1 MLRTDISNSAYHGS
15 GELSR
20 SVAWQLVKS
29 CPAKVWHQM
38 QNPTPDD
45 APHFVVGGCTHTAT
59 LEPHKLDD
67 EYAFKPESIDGNSS
81 RTNYYKAAFQEMQ
94 DHAPDKRWLT
104 KSDYDT
110 CMRMADSAREHP
122 LLQTYLDDPDTIIEG
137 TGYFGYE
144 GAECKVRP
152 DLFNPGAGVVIDL
165 KTTQEGDPKGFG
177 YSVRKYG
184 YDFQTAFYMEGLRR
198 MGYNPTQFI
207 YLCVEKSA
215 PYLTSAYEID
225 AGQVDRMKV
234 KMGEACRTWVKCME
248 SGVWP
253 GYGDH
258 VQTLH
263 LGGRQRMDS
272 NRLSISEIATY
283 FNCSRTYVYKIIKK
297 FDLKSQIF
305 GRRRTI
311 DMTEFATAFNT
322 PTEEEAA

>member
-20 SVAWQLVKS
+20 SMAWQLVKS
-29 CPAKVWHQM
+29 CPAKLWHQM
-38 QNPTPDD
+38 QNPPPSD

-59 LEPHKLDD
+59 LEPHKLDE
-67 EYAFKPESIDGNSS
+67 EYAVKPNSIDGNSS
-81 RTNYYKAAFQEMQ
+81 RTNAYKAVFEEMQ
-94 DHAPDKRWLT
+94 KNEPDKRWLT

-110 CMRMADSAREHP
+110 CMKMADSAREHP
-122 LLQTYLDDPDTIIEG
+122 LLQTYLHDPDTIIEG

-144 GAECKVRP
+144 GAECQIRP
-152 DLFNPGAGVVIDL
+152 DLFNTRSGVVIDL
-165 KTTQEGDPKGFG
+165 KTTQEGDPKGFHH
-177 YSVRKYG
+177 SCRRYG
-184 YDFQTAFYMEGLRR
+184 YDFQTAFYMERLRR

-225 AGQVDRMKV
+225 LTQVSRMKV

-258 VQTLH
+258 VQTLSF
-263 LGGRQRMDS
+263 GSKTADS
-272 NRLSISEIATY
+272 NRLSIKELTEY
-283 FNCSRTYVYKIIKK
+283 FNVSRSLVYNKIRD
-297 FDLKSQIF
+297 FNLKTEVY
-305 GRRRTI
+305 GRRRTV
-311 DMTEFATAFNT
+311 DMSEFANT
-322 PTEEEAA
+322 LNPKEDKK

>member
-20 SVAWQLVKS
+20 SMAWQLVKS
-29 CPAKVWHQM
+29 CPAKLWHQM

-59 LEPHKLDD
+59 LEPHKLDE
-67 EYAFKPESIDGNSS
+67 EYAVKPESIDGNSS

-110 CMRMADSAREHP
+110 CMKMADSAREHP

-144 GAECKVRP
+144 GASCKLRT
-152 DLFNPGAGVVIDL
+152 DLFNTRSEVVIDL
-165 KTTQEGDPKGFG
+165 KTTQEGDPKGFHH
-177 YSVRKYG
+177 SCRRYG

-207 YLCVEKSA
+207 YLCVEKSP

-225 AGQVDRMKV
+225 LAQVSRMKV

-258 VQTLH
+258 VQ
-263 LGGRQRMDS
+263 
-272 NRLSISEIATY
+272 RLA
-283 FNCSRTYVYKIIKK
+283 
-297 FDLKSQIF
+297 
-305 GRRRTI
+305 
-311 DMTEFATAFNT
+311 
-322 PTEEEAA
+322 

>member
-20 SVAWQLVKS
+20 SMAWQLVKS
-29 CPAKVWHQM
+29 CPAKLWHQM
-38 QNPTPDD
+38 QNPTPSD

-67 EYAFKPESIDGNSS
+67 EYGVKPESIDGNSS
-81 RTNYYKAAFQEMQ
+81 RTNAYKAVFEEMQ
-94 DHAPDKRWLT
+94 KNEPDKRWLT

-110 CMRMADSAREHP
+110 CMKMADSAREHP

-144 GAECKVRP
+144 GAECQIRP
-152 DLFNPGAGVVIDL
+152 DLFNTRSGVVIDL
-165 KTTQEGDPKGFG
+165 KTTQEGDPKGFHH
-177 YSVRKYG
+177 SCRRYG
-184 YDFQTAFYMEGLRR
+184 YDFQSSFYMEGLRR

-225 AGQVDRMKV
+225 LAQVSRMKV
-234 KMGEACRTWVKCME
+234 KMGEACRTWVKCMD

-258 VQTLH
+258 VQTLSF
-263 LGGRQRMDS
+263 GSKTADS
-272 NRLSISEIATY
+272 NRLSIQELTKY
-283 FNCSRTYVYKIIKK
+283 FNVSRSFVYNKIRD
-297 FDLKSQIF
+297 FNLKTEVY
-305 GRRRTI
+305 GRRRTV
-311 DMTEFATAFNT
+311 DMTEFANT
-322 PTEEEAA
+322 LNPKEEKK

>member
-1 MLRTDISNSAYHGS
+1 MLRTDISNSAYHSS

-20 SVAWQLVKS
+20 SMAWQLVKS
-29 CPAKVWHQM
+29 CPAKLWHQM
-38 QNPTPDD
+38 QNPTPSD
-45 APHFVVGGCTHTAT
+45 APHFVSGSCTHTAT
-59 LEPHKLDD
+59 FEPHKLDD
-67 EYAFKPESIDGNSS
+67 EYGVKPESIDGNSS
-81 RTNYYKAAFQEMQ
+81 RTKAYKSAFQEMQ
-94 DHAPDKRWLT
+94 EREPDKQWLT
-104 KSDYDT
+104 KSDYET
-110 CMRMADSAREHP
+110 CMRMGDSAIEHP

-144 GAECKVRP
+144 GASCKVRP
-152 DLFNPGAGVVIDL
+152 DLFNTRSGVVLDL

-225 AGQVDRMKV
+225 LTQVSRMKV

-258 VQTLH
+258 VQTLSFARKTADH
-263 LGGRQRMDS
+263 
-272 NRLSISEIATY
+272 NRLSIQELTEY
-283 FNCSRTYVYKIIKK
+283 FNVSRSFVYNKIRD
-297 FDLKSQIF
+297 FDLKTELY
-305 GRRRTI
+305 GRRRTV
-311 DMTEFATAFNT
+311 DMTEFANT
-322 PTEEEAA
+322 LNPKEDKK

>member
-1 MLRTDISNSAYHGS
+1 M
-15 GELSR
+15 
-20 SVAWQLVKS
+20 
-29 CPAKVWHQM
+29 
-38 QNPTPDD
+38 
-45 APHFVVGGCTHTAT
+45 VGGCTHTAT

-67 EYAFKPESIDGNSS
+67 EYAVKPESIDGNSS
-81 RTNYYKAAFQEMQ
+81 RTNAYKAVFQEMQ

-122 LLQTYLDDPDTIIEG
+122 LLQTYLHDPDTIIEG

-152 DLFNPGAGVVIDL
+152 DLFNTRSGVVIDL
-165 KTTQEGDPKGFG
+165 KTTQEGDPKGFHH
-177 YSVRKYG
+177 SCRRYG

-225 AGQVDRMKV
+225 LTQVSRMKV

-258 VQTLH
+258 VQTLSFA
-263 LGGRQRMDS
+263 RKTADS
-272 NRLSISEIATY
+272 NRLSIQELTKY
-283 FNCSRTYVYKIIKK
+283 FNVSRSFVYNKIRD
-297 FDLKSQIF
+297 FDLKTEVY
-305 GRRRTI
+305 GRRRTV
-311 DMTEFATAFNT
+311 DMTEFANT
-322 PTEEEAA
+322 LNPKEEKK

>member
-1 MLRTDISNSAYHGS
+1 MLRTDISNSVYHGAD
-15 GELSR
+15 ELNR
-20 SVAWQLVKS
+20 SMAWQLVKS

-38 QNPTPDD
+38 QNPTPSD

-59 LEPHKLDD
+59 LEPLKLDD
-67 EYAFKPESIDGNSS
+67 EYAVKPESIDGNSS
-81 RTNYYKAAFQEMQ
+81 RTNAYKAVFEEMQ
-94 DHAPDKRWLT
+94 KNEPDKRWLT

-110 CMRMADSAREHP
+110 CMKMADSAREHP

-152 DLFNPGAGVVIDL
+152 DLFNTRSGVVIDL

-225 AGQVDRMKV
+225 LTQVSRMKV

-258 VQTLH
+258 VQTLSF
-263 LGGRQRMDS
+263 GSKTADS
-272 NRLSISEIATY
+272 NRLSIQELTKY
-283 FNCSRTYVYKIIKK
+283 FNVSRSFVYNKIRD
-297 FDLKSQIF
+297 FDLKTEVY
-305 GRRRTI
+305 GRRRTV
-311 DMTEFATAFNT
+311 DMTEFANT
-322 PTEEEAA
+322 LNPKEEKK